1 MIDIRNAKVA
11 VILLT
16 GIMSRS
22 RPKKGNLFV
31 MLLFELVICKMVAK

>member
-11 VILLT
+11 VVLLI

-22 RPKKGNLFV
+22 RPKKGNPFV
-31 MLLFELVICKMVAK
+31 MLLFELIICKIVA